1 MIPERVRYPGARF
14 GEGVHVTP
22 TTVRFRDTDAFGHVN
37 NVVFGSWV
45 EVARIA
51 FLRGLE
57 PPSGELIL
65 ARLAIDYL
73 RQVHFPEEIEVETRV
88 AKIGTTSIA
97 LDQVVFASGER
108 AAHAT
113 SVIVLYDY
121 AAMRKRPVP
130 DEFRAALTP
139 YLRPDMLDESGRS
152 PS

>member
-1 MIPERVRYPGARF
+1 MGD
-14 GEGVHVTP
+14 VHLTP
-22 TTVRFRDTDAFGHVN
+22 LTVRFRDTDAFGHVN

-73 RQVHFPEEIEVETRV
+73 RQVHFPDEIVVETRV
-88 AKIGTTSIA
+88 AKIGTTSIS
-97 LDQVVFASGER
+97 LDQVVLAAGER

-113 SVIVLYDY
+113 SVIVLFDY
-121 AAMRKRPVP
+121 ANMRKRPVP
-130 DEFRAALTP
+130 EDFRTALTP
-139 YLRPDMLDESGRS
+139 YLLADMLGASGRS